1 MSRLRFVAATMR
13 TLTSTLRTPP
23 TRKNVRVSIARDNFR
38 HGGLALDLRPQSLI
52 VNAQVSLFGSLPDA
66 HIELVDA
73 IRLGEV
79 IIRAEL
85 HRFDRGLDRTLAGQH
100 DYFRGV
106 RAFVYAPQQ
115 LH

>member
-1 MSRLRFVAATMR
+1 M
-13 TLTSTLRTPP
+13 
-23 TRKNVRVSIARDNFR
+23 
-38 HGGLALDLRPQSLI
+38 I

-85 HRFDRGLDRTLAGQH
+85 HRLDRGLDRTLAGQH

-106 RAFVYAPQQ
+106 RAFVHAPQQ
-115 LH
+115 LHAVHVRHVNVAQQHIDIAFFQLAQCCIAVSRGLHAVTESLKFFL